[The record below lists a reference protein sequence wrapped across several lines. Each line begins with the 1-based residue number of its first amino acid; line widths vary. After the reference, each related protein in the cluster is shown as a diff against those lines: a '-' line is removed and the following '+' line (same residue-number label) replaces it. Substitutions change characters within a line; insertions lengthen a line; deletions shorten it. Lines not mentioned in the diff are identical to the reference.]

1 MTGPSFSI
9 RMKVLCC
16 RKGGAARHANAS
28 TPVSCRCAV
37 SRRRRPGSVQA
48 PGPPTPHGPTGSA
61 WSPPHTRHS
70 SRRCRRRSG
79 AERFDLCLSH
89 HFARLDESRALR
101 ETSRLFKPD
110 GASARKTPLAPPG
123 LVRYHQAALG
133 TTRHRWTPPEPTRP
147 HQVSP
152 NPLVPARQHQAPSR
166 LTKYHWAPPGLARYP
181 QSAPGLVGYP
191 QSPPGRPHEEQPRA
205 HLPGVS
211 TLRNSAQEI
220 NTAAPKPAPACLPQH
235 NFTHRIFLSF
245 FTNHK
250 L

>member
-1 MTGPSFSI
+1 
-9 RMKVLCC
+9 MKVLCC

-37 SRRRRPGSVQA
+37 SRQRRPGSVQA

-133 TTRHRWTPPEPTRP
+133 TAGHRQSPPGTTGLTSSHQALSGVTKPPSPRQAAPGPITPHQVPLGPTGPRQVPPEHTGPRRVPPEPTG
-147 HQVSP
+147 
-152 NPLVPARQHQAPSR
+152 QA
-166 LTKYHWAPPGLARYP
+166 A
-181 QSAPGLVGYP
+181 
-191 QSPPGRPHEEQPRA
+191 
-205 HLPGVS
+205 
-211 TLRNSAQEI
+211 
-220 NTAAPKPAPACLPQH
+220 
-235 NFTHRIFLSF
+235 
-245 FTNHK
+245 
-250 L
+250 

>member
-133 TTRHRWTPPEPTRP
+133 TTRHRWTPPEPTRHHGP
-147 HQVSP
+147 HQ
-152 NPLVPARQHQAPSR
+152 L
-166 LTKYHWAPPGLARYP
+166 PPGLIRCH
-181 QSAPGLVGYP
+181 QTP
-191 QSPPGRPHEEQPRA
+191 QSPPGSTRPHHASPSTTRPHRASPGTPRA
-205 HLPGVS
+205 HRASPG
-211 TLRNSAQEI
+211 TPRAHRAGRMKNSRVH
-220 NTAAPKPAPACLPQH
+220 TCLASA
-235 NFTHRIFLSF
+235 L
-245 FTNHK
+245 
-250 L
+250 

>member
-1 MTGPSFSI
+1 
-9 RMKVLCC
+9 MKVLCC

-123 LVRYHQAALG
+123 LVRYHRPHWAPRGTAGHRQSPPGTTGLTSSHQASSGVTKPPSPRQAAPGPITPHQVPLG
-133 TTRHRWTPPEPTRP
+133 PTGPRQVPPERTGPRRVPPEPTG
-147 HQVSP
+147 
-152 NPLVPARQHQAPSR
+152 QA
-166 LTKYHWAPPGLARYP
+166 A
-181 QSAPGLVGYP
+181 
-191 QSPPGRPHEEQPRA
+191 
-205 HLPGVS
+205 
-211 TLRNSAQEI
+211 
-220 NTAAPKPAPACLPQH
+220 
-235 NFTHRIFLSF
+235 
-245 FTNHK
+245 
-250 L
+250 